1 MAKEPRQRTLVGHGK
16 IFLFRFKSLSQSA
29 IGKLCCREVTGSHF
43 ETKLERCP
51 RELSEALDKDRI
63 RGESLEPSLEDEPPR
78 EADKGR
84 SDM

>member
-1 MAKEPRQRTLVGHGK
+1 M
-16 IFLFRFKSLSQSA
+16 
-29 IGKLCCREVTGSHF
+29 TGSHF